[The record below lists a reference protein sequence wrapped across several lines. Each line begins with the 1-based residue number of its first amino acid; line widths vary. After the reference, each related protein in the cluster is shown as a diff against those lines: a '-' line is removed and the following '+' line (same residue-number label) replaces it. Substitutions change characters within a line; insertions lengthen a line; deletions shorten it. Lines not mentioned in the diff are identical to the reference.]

1 MYRKGGL
8 RGPKMNLASAVVW
21 IYPLGG
27 AAVRENPNSIPPR
40 NALVSLG
47 EAGIAPARGSPWT
60 E

>member
-21 IYPLGG
+21 IYPPGG

-40 NALVSLG
+40 NALVSPG
-47 EAGIAPARGSPWT
+47 KAGIVPRSL
-60 E
+60 